1 MSRPRLREACGLR
14 RIRWDGDGDGE
25 GEKSRR
31 IIGCGRVAVINEAI
45 LIFGE
50 A

>member
-1 MSRPRLREACGLR
+1 LSRPRLRAACGLR
-14 RIRWDGDGDGE
+14 RIWWDGDGDGE

-31 IIGCGRVAVINEAI
+31 IIGCGTVAVINEAI
-45 LIFGE
+45 LIFGK